1 MNVRTWVVTLAVSTT
16 ATVLAAPLS
25 AQVGHAP
32 QRSPYIDLE
41 YKQEATLFAGYY
53 EAGTDMVGVAPQSG
67 PMAGF
72 RYDLRLGGPAYL
84 TSKVAY
90 VSSKRTV
97 IDPRRPADQRVV
109 QDDASWPLYMADV
122 GVSVNLTG
130 PRSYRRLVPFVNGG
144 IGIATD
150 LKSGADV
157 GAWRFGTPFALSL
170 GGGVKWVPAG
180 NLQARV
186 DVSSQLYQIKYPN
199 SYYVAASD
207 GTSVLQLN
215 DSKNDWTSNIGISI
229 GVSYL
234 FFR

>member
-1 MNVRTWVVTLAVSTT
+1 MNVRTWQAALALSII
-16 ATVLAAPLS
+16 AMPLA

-41 YKQEATLFAGYY
+41 YRQEATVFGGYY

-67 PMAGF
+67 PMFGV

-90 VSSKRTV
+90 VSSKRMV
-97 IDPRRPADQRVV
+97 IDPRRPADQRVL
-109 QDDASWPLYMADV
+109 QDDASWPIYMADV
-122 GVSVNLTG
+122 GIALNLTG
-130 PRSYRRLVPFVNGG
+130 QRSYRHLVPFVNGTL
-144 IGIATD
+144 GIATD

-157 GAWRFGTPFALSL
+157 GAWRFGTPFAFSL
-170 GGGVKWVPAG
+170 GGGLKWVPSG
-180 NLQARV
+180 RLQTRI
-186 DVSSQLYQIKYPN
+186 DVSNQLYQIKYPN
-199 SYYVAASD
+199 SYYVTASD
-207 GTSVLQLN
+207 GTSVLQPR
-215 DSKNDWTSNIGISI
+215 DPKSDWTSNLGISI